1 MRRKV
6 EESVL
11 LETPVAASCRR
22 RRRRRLL
29 LLDRRHRRVALRVTW
44 AVSTQP
50 VVKMMDSCLVVR

>member
-1 MRRKV
+1 M

-11 LETPVAASCRR
+11 LETPVAASC